1 VCLGHHL
8 LNEASEFY
16 LTGACEASVF
26 IISSTV
32 FAKVTILALRDYIM
46 SLETD
51 ICSEL
56 FAS

>member
-1 VCLGHHL
+1 M
-8 LNEASEFY
+8 NEASEFS